1 LNPTTP
7 ASKKRVALA
16 SFEFEG
22 NDFSPKV
29 SGRSNF
35 RPYAVGKEVLESI
48 RGRPLAVTGG
58 LEVLQAVPE
67 IEVVPIL
74 VAHGGSGGIVEE
86 DFYHRTTQAIL
97 AGIRADGPF
106 DGVFLALHGAMITR
120 GVPDAEGELL
130 TAVRQIVGEA
140 AFIAASLDLHAH
152 VTKQMVGA
160 ADILVGYANYPHD
173 DAHNTG
179 KRSAA
184 LLRDSLLGKVHP
196 VMSMRRREFLVPIP
210 GSSTLD
216 PEAPLYQIRAFSRNM
231 EGGAVLSTSYFTVQ
245 PWLDDDEAG
254 CVALAITD
262 NAPALANEVAE
273 KISNLMWDLRERF
286 ELPLVAVDEAIAVAM
301 KAPVRPVILADAADC
316 VGGGATGDTAYVL
329 EALLRL
335 ARNSRCAL
343 SLVDPLVASKAF
355 AAGVGATLSSTI
367 GYRLDGRYGQPIP
380 FTAEVLS
387 LHDGKFIYAGGPAGG
402 VEADMGPTAVLKAGE
417 ILIVVASRGTYE
429 YGDEQ
434 FSSVGVDVNSCDIV
448 VLKNGMNF
456 RNLLRPGMTWM
467 LVDSIGST
475 SPKLSSLPWK
485 NRAAPFWPRDEQLPG
500 REHLRQS
507 SGGFA
512 SAQS

>member
-1 LNPTTP
+1 MNPSTT
-7 ASKKRVALA
+7 ATKKRIALA

-29 SGRSNF
+29 AGRSNF
-35 RPYAVGKEVLESI
+35 RLHAVGKEILKSI
-48 RGRPLAVTGG
+48 YGHPLAVTGG
-58 LEVLQAVPE
+58 LELLQAVPE
-67 IEVVPIL
+67 FEIVPIL
-74 VAHGGSGGIVEE
+74 VAHGGSGGMVEE

-97 AGIRADGPF
+97 AGIRAEGPF

-120 GVPDAEGELL
+120 GVRDPEGELL
-130 TAVRQIVGEA
+130 AAVRQIVGDA

-152 VTKQMVGA
+152 VTKKMVGA

-173 DAHNTG
+173 DAHDTG
-179 KRSAA
+179 KRAA
-184 LLRDSLLGKVHP
+184 TLLRDSLLGKVLP
-196 VMSMRRREFLVPIP
+196 VMSMQRREFLVPVP

-216 PEAPLYQIRAFSRNM
+216 PEAPLYQIKAFSRSL
-231 EGGAVLSTSYFTVQ
+231 EVGAVLSTSYFTVQ

-262 NAPALANEVAE
+262 NAPALADEVAE
-273 KISNLMWDLRERF
+273 KISRLMWNLREKF
-286 ELPLVAVDEAIAVAM
+286 ELPLVGVDEAVATAM
-301 KAPVRPVILADAADC
+301 KAPVKPVILADAADC
-316 VGGGATGDTAYVL
+316 VGGGATGDTAFVL

-343 SLVDPLVASKAF
+343 SLVDPLVASEAF
-355 AAGVGATLSSTI
+355 ASGVGATLSSTI
-367 GYRLDGRYGQPIP
+367 GYRLDGRHGQPIP
-380 FTAEVLS
+380 FAAEVVS
-387 LHDGKFIYAGGPAGG
+387 LHDGKFVYASGPAGG

-417 ILIVVASRGTYE
+417 ILVVVATNGTYE

-434 FSSVGVDVNSCDIV
+434 FSSVGIDVNSCDIV

-467 LVDSIGST
+467 LVDSIGVT
-475 SPKLSSLPWK
+475 SPKLAVLPWK
-485 NRAAPFWPRDEQLPG
+485 NRATPFWPRDQQLARG
-500 REHLRQS
+500 GHYFQS

-512 SAQS
+512 SA